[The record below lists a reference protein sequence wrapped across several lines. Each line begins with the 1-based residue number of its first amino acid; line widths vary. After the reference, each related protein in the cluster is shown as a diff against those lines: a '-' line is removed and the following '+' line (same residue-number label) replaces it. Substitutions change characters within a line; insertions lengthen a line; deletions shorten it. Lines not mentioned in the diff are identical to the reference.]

1 MITQT
6 SMTLFHEGIDP
17 MTRMETHKK
26 QFFPNVSM
34 QKDIVSTITDGGL
47 KSANVIKIRVP
58 VGFSIDIKNGDKVV
72 IGECSDTTPPA
83 EKSHTV
89 IGYAD
94 NRKGSSKMWHWK
106 VVCV

>member
-6 SMTLFHEGIDP
+6 SMTLFHEGFDTS
-17 MTRMETHKK
+17 TRMEMHKK

-34 QKDIVSTITDGGL
+34 QKDIVSNITDGGL
-47 KSANVIKIRVP
+47 KSANVIKIRIP
-58 VGFSIDIKNGDKVV
+58 ISITVDIANGDKVV
-72 IGECSDTTPPA
+72 LGECDDTTPPA

-94 NRKGSSKMWHWK
+94 NRKGSPKMWHWK